1 MRERD
6 DQEVETL
13 PQDLRW
19 TMILRER
26 GKYILYTKD
35 GKRILGRHRSL
46 VEALAQ
52 EHAIRISKARFA
64 GHRIPK

>member
-1 MRERD
+1 
-6 DQEVETL
+6 
-13 PQDLRW
+13 
-19 TMILRER
+19 MILRER